1 MVAYEIRDANP
12 CQTRLITRFDR
23 SAEDRYGPLMRE
35 ISDTTLVGKGGKEP
49 MTKETEGPS
58 HAVSKALDAVDLD
71 RAVTLVQEVCR
82 IPSILGA
89 EGELASF
96 LASVMSDSGF
106 EDVQLQPVLPDRPNA
121 VGHVT
126 LGDGPTVV
134 LTGHMDTKPV
144 SQGWTKTEP
153 FSGALID
160 GAVYGH
166 GVMDM
171 KAALACQIV
180 AIEAVRASG
189 AAAGGTLS
197 MAAVSDHMGEQL
209 GSIAYFDSFDA
220 DLCVLGEL
228 TDNQVCLGHRGRY
241 YFDVTTLGRSA
252 HTCHKP
258 QAINANVLA
267 AQAVLA
273 LDASKYEP
281 SLEPWIV
288 ELFGAETYMAPGRIY
303 GGLPPG
309 GPSMIPDE
317 CVIRV
322 DCRPQPGVT
331 IEEVRAEIDRCLAVA
346 AEADPRFRADVV
358 LADVKSG
365 YLANPEDE
373 VVRLMRS
380 AVRQVRGSEPPLVVE
395 NWLGDTASFGEKVPT
410 VIFGPGGPPVY
421 CPDEHL
427 TVEDIHEATKVYA
440 AFAALALAAPE
451 GT

>member
-1 MVAYEIRDANP
+1 MSTENEASSVA
-12 CQTRLITRFDR
+12 
-23 SAEDRYGPLMRE
+23 
-35 ISDTTLVGKGGKEP
+35 
-49 MTKETEGPS
+49 
-58 HAVSKALDAVDLD
+58 SKVVAAVDLD
-71 RAVTLVQEVCR
+71 RAVQLVQEVCR
-82 IPSILGA
+82 IPSVLGE
-89 EGELASF
+89 EGELAAF
-96 LASVMSDSGF
+96 LASVMAESGF
-106 EDVQLQPVLPDRPNA
+106 EEVQLQPVLPDRPNA
-121 VGHVT
+121 IGHVSF
-126 LGDGPTVV
+126 GDGPTVV
-134 LTGHMDTKPV
+134 LTGHLDTKPV
-144 SQGWTKTEP
+144 SHGWSVAEP

-160 GAVYGH
+160 GSVYGH

-189 AAAGGTLS
+189 LSLSGTLS
-197 MAAVSDHMGEQL
+197 MAAVADHMGDQL
-209 GSIAYFDSFDA
+209 GSIAYFDAFSA

-241 YFDVTTLGRSA
+241 YFDITTLGRSA

-258 QAINANVLA
+258 QSINANVLA
-267 AQAVLA
+267 AQAVLT

-281 SLEPWIV
+281 ELAPWIV
-288 ELFGAETYMAPGRIY
+288 ELFGPETYIVPGRIY
-303 GGLPPG
+303 GGLAPG

-331 IEEVRAEIDRCLAVA
+331 IDDVRAEIDRCLEEAVK
-346 AEADPRFRADVV
+346 ADPRFRAEVV

-365 YLANPEDE
+365 YLAAPEDD
-373 VVRLMRS
+373 VVRLMRA
-380 AVRQVRGSEPPLVVE
+380 AVREVRGEEPPLVVE

-427 TVEDIHEATKVYA
+427 TLEEIQEATKVYA
-440 AFAALALAAPE
+440 VFAALALASLE
-451 GT
+451 GA

>member
-1 MVAYEIRDANP
+1 LSNQPPD
-12 CQTRLITRFDR
+12 TGFDPPPR
-23 SAEDRYGPLMRE
+23 GRYLPLVRE
-35 ISDTTLVGKGGKEP
+35 ISDTKREAAAAPRTGFESRTVGTILE
-49 MTKETEGPS
+49 
-58 HAVSKALDAVDLD
+58 AVDLD
-71 RAVTLVQEVCR
+71 RAVQLVQEVCR
-82 IPSILGA
+82 IPSILGE

-96 LASVMSDSGF
+96 LASVMTESGF
-106 EDVQLQPVLPDRPNA
+106 ESVELQPVLPDRPNA
-121 VGHVT
+121 VGHVSF
-126 LGDGPTVV
+126 GGGRRVV
-134 LTGHMDTKPV
+134 MTGHMDTKPV
-144 SQGWTKTEP
+144 SHGWSASEP

-160 GAVYGH
+160 GSVYGH

-189 AAAGGTLS
+189 LPVRGTLS
-197 MAAVSDHMGEQL
+197 MAAVADHMGDQL
-209 GSIAYFDSFDA
+209 GSIAYFDEFTA

-273 LDASKYEP
+273 LDASRYEP
-281 SLEPWIV
+281 ELDRSIV
-288 ELFGAETYMAPGRIY
+288 DLFGAETYVVPGRIY

-331 IEEVRAEIDRCLAVA
+331 TEQVRAEIDRCLEA
-346 AEADPRFRADVV
+346 AAKADPRFRAEVV

-365 YLANPEDE
+365 YMAAPDDE
-373 VVRLMRS
+373 VVRLMRT
-380 AVRQVRGSEPPLVVE
+380 AVREVRGEEPPLVVE

-427 TVEDIHEATKVYA
+427 TVADIQEATKVYA
-440 AFAALALAAPE
+440 LFAALALMPSE
-451 GT
+451 GA

>member
-1 MVAYEIRDANP
+1 V
-12 CQTRLITRFDR
+12 
-23 SAEDRYGPLMRE
+23 RE
-35 ISDTTLVGKGGKEP
+35 ISDTKREAADAPGTDLAFDTVGPILE
-49 MTKETEGPS
+49 
-58 HAVSKALDAVDLD
+58 AVDLE
-71 RAVTLVQEVCR
+71 RAVQLVQEVCR
-82 IPSILGA
+82 IPSILGE

-96 LASVMSDSGF
+96 LTSVMSESGF
-106 EDVQLQPVLPDRPNA
+106 ERVELQPVLPDRPNA
-121 VGHVT
+121 VGHVSF
-126 LGDGPTVV
+126 GGGRTVV
-134 LTGHMDTKPV
+134 MTGHMDTKPV
-144 SQGWTKTEP
+144 SHGWSASEP

-160 GAVYGH
+160 GSVYGH

-189 AAAGGTLS
+189 LPVQGTLS
-197 MAAVSDHMGEQL
+197 MAAVADHMGDQL
-209 GSIAYFDSFDA
+209 GSIAYFEAFTA

-273 LDASKYEP
+273 LDASRYEP
-281 SLEPWIV
+281 ELDRSIV
-288 ELFGAETYMAPGRIY
+288 DLFGAETFVVPGRIY

-331 IEEVRAEIDRCLAVA
+331 TEQVRAEIDRCLEA
-346 AEADPRFRADVV
+346 AAKADPRFRAEVV

-365 YLANPEDE
+365 YMAAPDDE
-373 VVRLMRS
+373 VVRLMRT
-380 AVRQVRGSEPPLVVE
+380 AVREVRGEEPPLVVE

-427 TVEDIHEATKVYA
+427 TVADIQEATKVYA
-440 AFAALALAAPE
+440 LFAALALMPSE
-451 GT
+451 GA

>member
-1 MVAYEIRDANP
+1 M
-12 CQTRLITRFDR
+12 
-23 SAEDRYGPLMRE
+23 
-35 ISDTTLVGKGGKEP
+35 
-49 MTKETEGPS
+49 
-58 HAVSKALDAVDLD
+58 
-71 RAVTLVQEVCR
+71 
-82 IPSILGA
+82 
-89 EGELASF
+89 
-96 LASVMSDSGF
+96 
-106 EDVQLQPVLPDRPNA
+106 
-121 VGHVT
+121 
-126 LGDGPTVV
+126 V

-144 SQGWTKTEP
+144 SHGWSVTEP

-189 AAAGGTLS
+189 LPSRARLA
-197 MAAVSDHMGEQL
+197 MAAVSDHMGDQL
-209 GSIAYFDSFDA
+209 GSIAYFDTHPA

-241 YFDVTTLGRSA
+241 YFDVTTRGRSA

-281 SLEPWIV
+281 DLEPWV
-288 ELFGAETYMAPGRIY
+288 VDLFGAETYVVPGRIY

-331 IEEVRAEIDRCLAVA
+331 IEEVRAEIDRCLAEA
-346 AEADPRFRADVV
+346 AAWPTPGSRRRRARRR
-358 LADVKSG
+358 
-365 YLANPEDE
+365 E
-373 VVRLMRS
+373 VRLPGRSGRRGRAAACARRS
-380 AVRQVRGSEPPLVVE
+380 ARCAAARSRRSSSRTG
-395 NWLGDTASFGEKVPT
+395 WATRRASARRCPT

-427 TVEDIHEATKVYA
+427 PVADIHEATKVYA
-440 AFAALALAAPE
+440 RVRRARPDRPRE
-451 GT
+451 GA